1 MAEGEGI
8 MQFEQLQKD
17 MVAAMKARDKVR
29 KDAISVLVSAAKKV
43 AIDEGCRDAIS
54 EEIVDR
60 VILKEI
66 KSVKEQLDSCPA
78 SRTDL
83 LEEYQARYDVFQE
96 YAPKM
101 MSAEEV
107 ESFIRERF
115 AELVEGKNKG
125 MIMKN
130 VMPELKGKAEGAV
143 INQVVAKI
151 CQ

>member
-1 MAEGEGI
+1 
-8 MQFEQLQKD
+8 MQFKQLQDD
-17 MVAAMKARDKVR
+17 MIAAMKARDKVR

-43 AIDEGCRDAIS
+43 AIDEGCRDDIT

-66 KSVKEQLDSCPA
+66 KSVKEQLDSCPE
-78 SRTDL
+78 SREDL
-83 LEEYQARYDVFQE
+83 RSEYQARYDIFME
-96 YAPKM
+96 YAPQM

-107 ESFIRERF
+107 ESFITEKF
-115 AELVEGKNKG
+115 AEVVASKNKG
-125 MIMKN
+125 LIMKN

-143 INQVVAKI
+143 INQVVAKL